1 MRSRTAAAIGTAAL
15 LAALTACT
23 ATETHHTTP
32 RANKQVTHSPSIA
45 SKYEQTWKT
54 PYKDTTCGDFLT
66 RMSEHERWAM
76 AADML
81 SSSRKTDGA
90 ITIPVDSEIT
100 RFEKDIAITCSASP
114 VLKTPEIAVTIYLM
128 DPSYKP

>member
-1 MRSRTAAAIGTAAL
+1 MRNHTAAAIGTAAL
-15 LAALTACT
+15 LSALTACT

-32 RANKQVTHSPSIA
+32 RTNKQGAQLPSTA
-45 SKYEQTWKT
+45 SKYEQTWLT
-54 PYKDTTCGDFLT
+54 PYKDTSCGDFVT
-66 RMSEHERWAM
+66 RMGEHERWAM

-90 ITIPVDSEIT
+90 ITIPADSEIS
-100 RFEKDIAITCSASP
+100 RFEKDMATVCSASA

-128 DPSYKP
+128 DPSYRP